1 MCVLCSEH
9 TIPTPT
15 LTTVACKVFSRAL
28 RRVHQLSNPPSFPP
42 TPVLERG
49 LLGSILRRLY
59 RSRTAVKGG
68 DPPSLQ
74 VGVCAELCYW
84 RGGVACE
91 ERIGRRRYVVDQC
104 MLGTF
109 CWDAIAFDLFSN
121 WHLFSFAF
129 FAMYLVV
136 CLIVSSNVIVSKYE
150 LGFISDR
157 NKSDLQNE
165 FCPSFSCCDDVWGHE
180 RSLATLRI
188 SSSTSCSQRRW

>member
-1 MCVLCSEH
+1 MCCAVNTQFQHPRLPQWLAKYFLAHFAGYISCR
-9 TIPTPT
+9 T
-15 LTTVACKVFSRAL
+15 LL
-28 RRVHQLSNPPSFPP
+28 PFPP
-42 TPVLERG
+42 RQSWSA
-49 LLGSILRRLY
+49 GSWAASCGDSTEVGQ
-59 RSRTAVKGG
+59 RSRVATHLRCRWG
-68 DPPSLQ
+68 
-74 VGVCAELCYW
+74 CALNCAIEE
-84 RGGVACE
+84 GVACE